1 MSDLQ
6 IALLIL
12 GLTIVLFMIIYNWIQ
27 LKNTRKQQERADS
40 IKRKQDPLFTR
51 ANNLDDILD
60 DYLVHEP
67 TNEKSSIDF
76 LKKNLPHEINLKF
89 ESVVSLTSSKT
100 YKAKLLIDIG
110 LVDYLK
116 KLRLGLYLRK
126 ENDIWATGD
135 ALNEDFSFDQLI
147 LSLPLISRRLEVNKP
162 INDTFIEFIEKI
174 KEHIEVNQIWLSN
187 EDPIA
192 AHENFRN
199 FKNLINKSILIKV
212 QPKTD
217 SSFHFGAFQDFF
229 NKSNIRIY
237 KEFHWYYDAK
247 VDGAKMFK
255 IMNLSSQ
262 PLKIENDAFIQG
274 LIIGLDIPT
283 TLNLQKSFNEMMNFI
298 NEFCIKLNAV
308 MVDANSKEIDSIYI
322 ASIKDH
328 IDRIAYEMKKNN
340 IEPGSEQAIKYFS

>member
-89 ESVVSLTSSKT
+89 ESVVSLTSSRT

-147 LSLPLISRRLEVNKP
+147 LSLPLISRRLEVNKS
-162 INDTFIEFIEKI
+162 INDAFIEFIEKI

-199 FKNLINKSILIKV
+199 FKNLIN
-212 QPKTD
+212 
-217 SSFHFGAFQDFF
+217 
-229 NKSNIRIY
+229 
-237 KEFHWYYDAK
+237 
-247 VDGAKMFK
+247 
-255 IMNLSSQ
+255 NL
-262 PLKIENDAFIQG
+262 
-274 LIIGLDIPT
+274 
-283 TLNLQKSFNEMMNFI
+283 
-298 NEFCIKLNAV
+298 
-308 MVDANSKEIDSIYI
+308 
-322 ASIKDH
+322 
-328 IDRIAYEMKKNN
+328 R
-340 IEPGSEQAIKYFS
+340 